1 MFWSNTNLHRAMKF
15 DFNNRP
21 IISPIW
27 KSDSKK
33 EKLKLKLKISQLLVP
48 PQGAYWDPQ
57 IQKNP

>member
-1 MFWSNTNLHRAMKF
+1 MKF

-33 EKLKLKLKISQLLVP
+33 EKLRKYVEIARVYLKQYDLKSVDKTLTTIEELYN
-48 PQGAYWDPQ
+48 A
-57 IQKNP
+57 NN

>member
-1 MFWSNTNLHRAMKF
+1 MKF

-33 EKLKLKLKISQLLVP
+33 EKLRKYVKTARVYLKQYDLKSVDKTLTTIEELYN
-48 PQGAYWDPQ
+48 A
-57 IQKNP
+57 NN